1 MAARAA
7 TPFTQVRANGLAFAV
22 DDRGPR
28 EAPVILLVM
37 GLGTQA
43 IAWPEPLI
51 DGLLAQGFRV
61 IRYDNRDI
69 GESTHLHATPAP
81 HPLLYLAG
89 AKLGLRPRI
98 AYQLSDMADDAV
110 ALLDALGIA
119 DVHIVGASMGGMI
132 SQLVAV
138 QHPTRVRSL
147 TSIMSSSGARDLPG
161 PGGDIRKRLLSRPPK
176 TASREAKIAASV
188 ETIKLIA
195 YPDPLRSDAEVAAM
209 AAAAIDRGYN
219 PMGARRQL
227 LAIMADGSRVE
238 RLKSVTAPT
247 LVIHG
252 AADKLVPLACGI
264 HTAASIPG
272 ARLEIIEKMAH
283 DLPPGEVQHMV
294 ALIAGHAR
302 QADAAVTQP
311 QAAQ

>member
-1 MAARAA
+1 MTQPAFA
-7 TPFTQVRANGLAFAV
+7 QVRANGLAFAV
-22 DDRGPR
+22 DDRGAR
-28 EAPVILLVM
+28 NAPVILLVM

-43 IAWPEPLI
+43 IAWPEALI
-51 DGLLAQGFRV
+51 AGLVAAGFRV

-89 AKLGLRPRI
+89 AKIGLKPRI

-110 ALLDALGIA
+110 ALLDALGIERA
-119 DVHIVGASMGGMI
+119 HIVGASMGGMI
-132 SQLVAV
+132 AQLVAV
-138 QHPTRVRSL
+138 QHPSRIISL

-161 PGGDIRKRLLSRPPK
+161 PSAELRKRLISRPAK
-176 TASREAKIAASV
+176 NASREAKIAASV

-195 YPDPLRSDAEVAAM
+195 YPDPLRSDADIAAM
-209 AAAAIDRGYN
+209 AGAAIDRGYN

-227 LAIMADGSRVE
+227 LAILADGSRVE
-238 RLKSVTAPT
+238 RLKSITAPT
-247 LVIHG
+247 LVVHG
-252 AADKLVPLACGI
+252 AADKLVPPACGL

-283 DLPPGEVQHMV
+283 DLPPGEVAHMV
-294 ALIAGHAR
+294 GLIADHAHG
-302 QADAAVTQP
+302 AEIATAA
-311 QAAQ
+311 AAE

>member
-1 MAARAA
+1 MTA
-7 TPFTQVRANGLAFAV
+7 TSFNQVAANGLAFAV
-22 DDRGPR
+22 DDRGPHD
-28 EAPVILLVM
+28 APVILLVM

-51 DGLLAQGFRV
+51 AGLLAQGFRV

-69 GESTHLHATPAP
+69 GESTHLHAAPAP
-81 HPLLYLAG
+81 HPLVYLAK

-98 AYQLSDMADDAV
+98 AYRLADMADDAV
-110 ALLDALGIA
+110 ALLDALGIERA
-119 DVHIVGASMGGMI
+119 HLVGASMGGMI

-138 QHPTRVRSL
+138 QHPSRVRSL

-161 PGGDIRKRLLSRPPK
+161 PSGEIRKRLMSRPAR
-176 TASREAKIAASV
+176 TASRETKIAASV
-188 ETIKLIA
+188 ATIKLIA
-195 YPDPLRSDAEVAAM
+195 YPDPLRSDAELEVM

-227 LAIMADGSRVE
+227 LAIIADGCRVE
-238 RLKSVTAPT
+238 RLKQIGAPT

-252 AADKLVPLACGI
+252 AADTLVPLACGM

-283 DLPPGEVQHMV
+283 DLPPGQVPRLV
-294 ALIAGHAR
+294 ALIGDHAHA
-302 QADAAVTQP
+302 ADAAA
-311 QAAQ
+311 AAQLHAAAQ

>member
-1 MAARAA
+1 MADFA
-7 TPFTQVRANGLAFAV
+7 QVRANGLAFAV

-28 EAPVILLVM
+28 DAPVILLVM

-43 IAWPEPLI
+43 IAWPEA
-51 DGLLAQGFRV
+51 LLDALRAAGFRV

-81 HPLLYLAG
+81 HPLLYLA
-89 AKLGLRPRI
+89 ASKLGIKPRI
-98 AYQLSDMADDAV
+98 AYRLSDMADDAV

-119 DVHIVGASMGGMI
+119 QAHIVGASMGGMI
-132 SQLVAV
+132 AQLVAV
-138 QHPTRVRSL
+138 QHPERVRSL
-147 TSIMSSSGARDLPG
+147 TSITSSSGARELPG
-161 PGGDIRKRLLSRPPK
+161 PSGEIRKKLISRPPK
-176 TASREAKIAASV
+176 TATRAAKIAASV

-195 YPDPLRSDAEVAAM
+195 YPDPLRSDADIEAM
-209 AAAAIDRGYN
+209 AALAIDRGYN

-227 LAIMADGSRVE
+227 LAIIADGSRVD

-247 LVIHG
+247 LVVHG

-283 DLPPGEVQHMV
+283 DLPPAEVPRLA
-294 ALIAGHAR
+294 ALIVEHAR
-302 QADAAVTQP
+302 HADAADQP
-311 QAAQ
+311 LAAQ